1 MQKPGFIWKI
11 YGLYFTLLTAQ
22 HFLSLLIPQSRIYLF
37 YHLLIGFDRRLIT
50 VYAYTI
56 LGSAFS
62 VAALWP
68 LYLFIFHKKRF
79 TPRIWQILFFCK
91 LAGDLLG
98 NYYQFLTLKSFYF
111 TDRTL
116 AFQILAGDILTVLPS
131 YIACFQYAFQ
141 QEKIFPQNEVK

>member
-79 TPRIWQILFFCK
+79 TPRICRGPDGQ
-91 LAGDLLG
+91 LL
-98 NYYQFLTLKSFYF
+98 S
-111 TDRTL
+111 
-116 AFQILAGDILTVLPS
+116 IS
-131 YIACFQYAFQ
+131 HS
-141 QEKIFPQNEVK
+141 KIFLLHRPDAGLPNLSR